1 MINSGLE
8 RAPHNKLHLQ
18 YICNELSFLI
28 VGDKTEMVENLT
40 ENTRCRYGKMNTQH
54 INGVIVLLV
63 GLVGYVQSIKK
74 PRTEGKESK
83 NKPKTSTAAEIS
95 MLLAIYQVNYVV

>member
-40 ENTRCRYGKMNTQH
+40 ENTRCRYGKISTYKWRNCVVG
-54 INGVIVLLV
+54 GVGGVC
-63 GLVGYVQSIKK
+63 
-74 PRTEGKESK
+74 
-83 NKPKTSTAAEIS
+83 PK
-95 MLLAIYQVNYVV
+95 YQETTNRRKGIEK